1 MATSHDR
8 PLPGDDDVVLERLWP
23 EGGFELYRYKNADK
37 MRTKKWHGCYWGRQT
52 ERGDYEIRTVPS
64 ALGEHS
70 LPGGVFPRESFE
82 QHYEKLD
89 P

>member
-1 MATSHDR
+1 
-8 PLPGDDDVVLERLWP
+8 
-23 EGGFELYRYKNADK
+23 
-37 MRTKKWHGCYWGRQT
+37 
-52 ERGDYEIRTVPS
+52 VPS

-82 QHYEKLD
+82 QHYEKLN